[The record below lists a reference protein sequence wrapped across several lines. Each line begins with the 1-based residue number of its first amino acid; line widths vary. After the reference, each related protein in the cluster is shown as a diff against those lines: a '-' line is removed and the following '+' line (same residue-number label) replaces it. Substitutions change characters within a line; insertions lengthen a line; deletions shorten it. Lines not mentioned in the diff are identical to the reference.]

1 MMKNEILDYDK
12 DYRLR
17 LATNKELTRI
27 KGYDFLNYLT
37 DLMVKYSDS
46 IGEAFSIEMER
57 EIWQQRL
64 KCQGCKLICQ

>member
-1 MMKNEILDYDK
+1 MMKNEMLDYDK

-17 LATNKELTRI
+17 LATSKELTKI

-46 IGEAFSIEMER
+46 IGKGFSIEMEGER
-57 EIWQQRL
+57 
-64 KCQGCKLICQ
+64 

>member
-57 EIWQQRL
+57 EI
-64 KCQGCKLICQ
+64 

>member
-1 MMKNEILDYDK
+1 MIKNEIIDYDK

-17 LATNKELTRI
+17 LATNKELTKI

-46 IGEAFSIEMER
+46 IGEGFSIELEG
-57 EIWQQRL
+57 EI
-64 KCQGCKLICQ
+64 

>member
-1 MMKNEILDYDK
+1 MIKNEFIDYEK

-17 LATNKELTRI
+17 LATNKELTKI

-46 IGEAFSIEMER
+46 IEEGLSIELEG
-57 EIWQQRL
+57 EL
-64 KCQGCKLICQ
+64 